1 MLKFDEQKQLDSVNG
16 ALALRGRIE
25 EIVDAICA
33 EGYKNICW
41 LGIGGTWASAL
52 QAEVHMK
59 EKSAIE
65 FFSENAAEYVTTG
78 NKRVG
83 KGTIVILSSVTGSTI
98 EMVEGVKKAQ
108 ADGAKVF
115 GFIDKAEAE
124 LAKMVDYAISY
135 PANEQLKF
143 FMVADRFMK
152 NAGEFE
158 DYDEY
163 YAEMDAHLAQGLV
176 DVEKAADAFGAAYA
190 EKHCNDKLHYFVGA
204 GNQYGSTYSY
214 AMCYWEE
221 QHWLRTKSIHSAEFF
236 HGMLE
241 VIDKDTPVTVFV
253 GEDSQRRLSER
264 VAAFLPKVCANYT
277 IIDTK
282 DYPIKGISEKYR
294 GSISHLIS
302 HAVTQ
307 RIDAHIEKI
316 NCHPME
322 IRRYYRQFDY

>member
-16 ALALRGRIE
+16 ALALRSRIE

-124 LAKMVDYAISY
+124 LAKMVDYVISY

-221 QHWLRTKSIHSAEFF
+221 QHWIRTKSIHSAEFF

-241 VIDKDTPVTVFV
+241 IIDKDTPVTVFI
-253 GEDSQRRLSER
+253 GEDSQRSLSER
-264 VAAFLPKVCANYT
+264 VANFLPRICGKYN

-282 DYPIKGISEKYR
+282 KFELKGISPEYR
-294 GSISHLIS
+294 GYISHLVM

-307 RIDAHIEKI
+307 RIDVHMEKV

-322 IRRYYRQFDY
+322 IRRYYRRLDY